1 MKPTERGVGADTA
14 LRLQKTWEL
23 RRTKI
28 EASREIAQQV
38 TSSTWWCR

>member
-1 MKPTERGVGADTA
+1 MPQLW

-28 EASREIAQQV
+28 EASREIAEQV
-38 TSSTWWCR
+38 TSRHVVV